1 MRQHVAFL
9 HTSPVHVATFERL
22 LRAADPRVQVE
33 HVVAEDLLAQAQVV
47 GAEDPALVERI
58 HAAMA
63 GAASKG
69 AAIVVC
75 TCSTIG
81 GPAERASVGTG
92 FAAARIDR
100 AMADRAV
107 ELGPRILIVA
117 ALESTLGPTEKLI
130 KESAAA
136 IRASVEIEHLLVP
149 EAWSYFQRGDHVAYI
164 NAVVAAVRAEP
175 RRIHVVVLA
184 QASMAPAA
192 DALHGFRVEVLSSPG
207 LGVQSVLA
215 YLRHDGEQAAAS
227 DRLPKKS

>member
-9 HTSPVHVATFERL
+9 HTSPFHVATFERL
-22 LRAADPRVQVE
+22 LKAADPLVQVE
-33 HVVAEDLLAQAQVV
+33 HVVAEDLLADAQVV
-47 GAEDPALVERI
+47 GAEDPALVKRI

-81 GPAERASVGTG
+81 GPAERASVDAD

-136 IRASVEIEHLLVP
+136 IRASVEIEHLLVC

-164 NAVVAAVRAEP
+164 RTVVAALRAES
-175 RRIHVVVLA
+175 RRVDVVVLA

-192 DALHGFRVEVLSSPG
+192 NELQDYGVEVLSSPS
-207 LGVQSVLA
+207 LGVRSVLA
-215 YLRHDGEQAAAS
+215 YLRNNG
-227 DRLPKKS
+227 